1 MQNTLKIK
9 DLNKPTT
16 CYFTGKLLDNTQVIA
31 QEWILKP
38 TLQKVSTT
46 RHNGYGSIENCVD
59 YKRQGSEVVV
69 IGTKLQIY
77 RLFCHMLKHHAW
89 QLRDS
94 FDVKIKDWQI
104 EEYNNNNKKPV
115 IL

>member
-1 MQNTLKIK
+1 MNIENLNTPETCFFTE
-9 DLNKPTT
+9 KP
-16 CYFTGKLLDNTQVIA
+16 LDNTQVKA

-38 TLQKVSTT
+38 TLQQAAST
-46 RHNGYGSIENCVD
+46 RHNGYGFIENCID

-69 IGTKLQIY
+69 IGTELQIY

-104 EEYNNNNKKPV
+104 EAYNNNNKIPV

>member
-1 MQNTLKIK
+1 MNIEN
-9 DLNKPTT
+9 LNKPTT
-16 CYFTGKLLDNTQVIA
+16 CYFTGKPLDNTKVKA

-46 RHNGYGSIENCVD
+46 RNDGYGRTENCVD

-69 IGTKLQIY
+69 IGTELQLY

-94 FDVKIKDWQI
+94 FDTEIKDYMI
-104 EEYNNNNKKPV
+104 KEYNNNNKIPV

>member
-1 MQNTLKIK
+1 MKIK
-9 DLNKPTT
+9 NLNKPTK
-16 CYFTGKLLDNTQVIA
+16 CSFTGEYLDNTKVIA

-46 RHNGYGSIENCVD
+46 RNDGYGGFESCVD
-59 YKRQGSEVVV
+59 YKRKGSEVTA
-69 IGTKLQIY
+69 IGTELQIY
-77 RLFCHMLKHHAW
+77 RLFLHMLENHAW

-94 FDVKIKDWQI
+94 FNVEIKDWQI
-104 EEYNNNNKKPV
+104 QEYNNNNQIPI